1 MFKAYV
7 VDDEPLARDELK
19 YILNRTKKVEILGE
33 SDNIVDALAD
43 IAIYK
48 PDIVFLDIQLDEE
61 NGLTLAK
68 KLEEYHPTPAIC
80 FVTAYDE
87 YALQAF
93 ESNAVDYILK
103 PFNEKR
109 IEKTLN
115 KIINMKE
122 SLITKTPASNRR
134 QNESIKKLAVTV
146 DDRYVLISPSEIVY
160 IEATD
165 GKCKIKT
172 KDTDYVLIETLAGLE
187 KKLANNHF
195 LRVHRSYIVNIQ
207 RILEIEPWFNSTYN
221 LLLDDGSKIPVSRTY
236 IKDLKRVFGLN

>member
-146 DDRYVLISPSEIVY
+146 MI
-160 IEATD
+160 AT
-165 GKCKIKT
+165 C
-172 KDTDYVLIETLAGLE
+172 
-187 KKLANNHF
+187 
-195 LRVHRSYIVNIQ
+195 
-207 RILEIEPWFNSTYN
+207 
-221 LLLDDGSKIPVSRTY
+221 
-236 IKDLKRVFGLN
+236 